1 MINENFKVE
10 DRIIKI
16 SLIFALIALS
26 IGGIFGITQLI
37 SRTPYLISIDP
48 STYYTLLTGH
58 GVLMAIVW
66 ISFVIIA
73 IAIFVVTRALNISL
87 NKSLLNSSILLSLV
101 GSVISLITI
110 LSGNSNVLYT
120 FYPPLEAYST
130 FYIGLLILVIGTW
143 LFTACI
149 FIAYFRWRKNNPR
162 SSIPIPVYGVLTT
175 LIVWLEATPGLFIE
189 IVKDLLPMSLLGL
202 SISPLEARTYFWYF
216 GHPLVYFWLIP
227 AITLWYFIIPK
238 VLNTN
243 LYSENMAKVVFI
255 LFIITST
262 PVGLHHQFFDPGI
275 DNYFKFLQTI
285 LTYIVAIASFLTA
298 FNILATL
305 ENKFR
310 EEGNNSILGWLKY
323 LPWKNPTFSS
333 IMLAFIVFGV
343 GGITGII
350 NASYMLN
357 YEVHNSTW
365 IVGHF
370 HNTVGTAVTLTFMSS
385 LYFLA
390 PILFRKNLFN
400 FKLAQIQPYIWF
412 VGMMIFSISYYIAGL
427 SGMPRRTSSIL
438 NYPFIPNDWI
448 LISIIASFGG
458 IFLFTSG
465 VFFIYNTSMTL
476 WRGKVGLINGAIMNF
491 EKNKMTVLD
500 NLRIGVYIAIVIII
514 VAYRLPIYKLYSMG
528 LNTQPPVIP

>member
-37 SRTPYLISIDP
+37 SRTPYLISVDP

-66 ISFVIIA
+66 TSIFIIA

-120 FYPPLEAYST
+120 FYPPLEACST

-305 ENKFR
+305 ENKIR

-323 LPWKNPTFSS
+323 LP
-333 IMLAFIVFGV
+333 
-343 GGITGII
+343 
-350 NASYMLN
+350 
-357 YEVHNSTW
+357 
-365 IVGHF
+365 
-370 HNTVGTAVTLTFMSS
+370 
-385 LYFLA
+385 
-390 PILFRKNLFN
+390 
-400 FKLAQIQPYIWF
+400 
-412 VGMMIFSISYYIAGL
+412 
-427 SGMPRRTSSIL
+427 
-438 NYPFIPNDWI
+438 
-448 LISIIASFGG
+448 
-458 IFLFTSG
+458 
-465 VFFIYNTSMTL
+465 
-476 WRGKVGLINGAIMNF
+476 
-491 EKNKMTVLD
+491 
-500 NLRIGVYIAIVIII
+500 
-514 VAYRLPIYKLYSMG
+514 
-528 LNTQPPVIP
+528 